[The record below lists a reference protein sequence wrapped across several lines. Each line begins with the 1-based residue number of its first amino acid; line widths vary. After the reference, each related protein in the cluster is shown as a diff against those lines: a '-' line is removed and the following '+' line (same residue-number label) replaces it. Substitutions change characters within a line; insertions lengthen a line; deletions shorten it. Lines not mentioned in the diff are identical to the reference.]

1 MVIPAFSLGLDF
13 VGWLRSLTLEQFL
26 LIFWPM
32 IFFDLIRSLGKSFI
46 SLAYASKLRKR
57 TQIDANALIVSIIV
71 PAHNEEKGIVR
82 CIESILESDY
92 PSKEVIVVDDG
103 STDQTYQLAYPYYKK
118 GLIKLLRRE
127 KPSGTKA
134 GAVNYGLSHASGDL
148 IVSLDA
154 DTLIER
160 GALKEMVK
168 SFDDPSTGAASGN
181 IRILSGDGGSRNLLV
196 KLQMYE
202 YIVALELGRRFG
214 ALLGTLL
221 IIPGAFG
228 AFYREDVRSIG
239 GYDHDTLTEDF
250 DITVKL
256 RKLKK
261 RLVFA
266 EKAVAWTFAPETLA
280 AWKRQRIR
288 WTKGQLETLWKH
300 RDALSG
306 KGYEKKLFLSIYDM
320 IFSDIIL
327 LFIRFTWGLYILTQY
342 GSNIVFIAIVIIIVY
357 LLMEALTI
365 ASAYILSPR
374 IEDKKIMALVPVM
387 VLFYRPY
394 YAFVRLQAYLDWA
407 LKKKSVW

>member
-1 MVIPAFSLGLDF
+1 
-13 VGWLRSLTLEQFL
+13 
-26 LIFWPM
+26 
-32 IFFDLIRSLGKSFI
+32 
-46 SLAYASKLRKR
+46 
-57 TQIDANALIVSIIV
+57 
-71 PAHNEEKGIVR
+71 
-82 CIESILESDY
+82 
-92 PSKEVIVVDDG
+92 
-103 STDQTYQLAYPYYKK
+103 
-118 GLIKLLRRE
+118 
-127 KPSGTKA
+127 
-134 GAVNYGLSHASGDL
+134 
-148 IVSLDA
+148 
-154 DTLIER
+154 
-160 GALKEMVK
+160 
-168 SFDDPSTGAASGN
+168 
-181 IRILSGDGGSRNLLV
+181 
-196 KLQMYE
+196 MYE

-214 ALLGTLL
+214 ALLGILL

-228 AFYREDVRSIG
+228 AFYREDIRSIG
-239 GYDHDTLTEDF
+239 NYDHDTLTEDF

-300 RDALSG
+300 KDALSG
-306 KGYEKKLFLSIYDM
+306 KGYEKKMFLSIYDM

-342 GSNIVFIAIVIIIVY
+342 GLNIVFIAIVIIIGY